1 MLERFKVENFK
12 GFEHWLVMDFTA
24 RDYKF
29 NELLQRNGLVN
40 KAIVYG
46 KNGIGKSN
54 LGIAI
59 FDVVLHLTDKER
71 VPAKYLQNYRNLNSP
86 DNKPVSFKYC
96 FKFGNDR
103 IVYEY
108 QKLGSDF
115 LVHEKVEQNG
125 KTIIDYNFFGHK
137 KFVDPQLLGSL
148 RIDLIDNRLSVVKYI
163 YRNKPKSEIPLL
175 SEMVEFCEGMLWYRS
190 LSEGN
195 SYSGFTNGGS
205 LLDEGLYSSGK
216 LKDFENFLRENGLE
230 YKLDFVSRN
239 GIHQL
244 VAVYGKG
251 RKVPFSSVASTG
263 TNALYLFFFWKIS
276 AFDKIKF
283 LFIDEFDAFLHY
295 ESSENLIETLNKMT
309 GFQSVLTTHNTDLMS
324 NKLTRPD
331 CCFVMTKGKITAL
344 CDATDRE
351 LREGHNLEKLYKSG
365 EFDAGKNFQTPVGCL

>member
-1 MLERFKVENFK
+1 MIERFEVENFK
-12 GFEHWLVMDFTA
+12 GFEQRFGMDFTA

-71 VPAKYLQNYRNLNSP
+71 VPANYLQNYRNLNSP

-108 QKLGSDF
+108 QKLGSDV

-125 KTIIDYNFFGHK
+125 KTIIDYSFFGQK

-195 SYSGFTNGGS
+195 SYSGFTNGRS

-244 VAVYGKG
+244 VAVYGNG

-365 EFDAGKNFQTPVGCL
+365 EFDAD